1 MPDGRSDSLLSRSR
15 VEVKVRRRIL
25 FGALGLAVTL
35 AAGCRANPKRD
46 AARLTGGDPDRGV
59 ERIGYYGCGAC
70 HTIPGI
76 QGANATV
83 GPSLDHIAV
92 RPGLGGHLANTP
104 ANMIK
109 WIQKPQEI
117 NKDTAMPE
125 MGVTDQDA
133 RDIAAHLYTLR

>member
-1 MPDGRSDSLLSRSR
+1 M
-15 VEVKVRRRIL
+15 RRRMMI
-25 FGALGLAVTL
+25 GALGLMVAL
-35 AAGCRANPKRD
+35 AAGCRANPKKE

-76 QGANATV
+76 QGADATV
-83 GPSLDHIAV
+83 GPTLDHIAV
-92 RPGLGGHLANTP
+92 REYLGGHLANTP

>member
-1 MPDGRSDSLLSRSR
+1 M
-15 VEVKVRRRIL
+15 RRRTTI
-25 FGALGLAVTL
+25 GTLGLVL
-35 AAGCRANPKRD
+35 ALATGCRADPKKE
-46 AARLTGGDPDRGV
+46 AARLTGGDPDRGI

-76 QGANATV
+76 HGADATV
-83 GPSLDHIAV
+83 GPSLDRIAV
-92 RPGLGGHLANTP
+92 REYLAGHLPNTP

-117 NKDTAMPE
+117 NKDTAMPDME
-125 MGVTDQDA
+125 VTDQDA